1 MAFAANHIAVRGRD
15 PRMDS
20 FELNKIIG
28 AILGTLL
35 FVMGA
40 GFLAEAIYEPIE
52 GPGPGY
58 ELPEP
63 EGQGGEE
70 PIEEPPAIDI
80 GTLLAAA
87 NAEQGQATA
96 SSRCGSCHNFAEGSG
111 NKQGPELWN
120 TVGRTIASH
129 AGFTY
134 SNALAAHSDD
144 TWTYENLNAFLHT
157 PQDFAPGTKMT
168 FSGLKNDQERANVIA
183 YLATLSASPMAFPPP
198 AATSGAIETT
208 GDAVETPTE
217 TQSERT
223 VEGTSTSGAIEPAP
237 ATEDPAV
244 APGTEAPILV
254 PGTEAPTMEAPAEGS
269 AAPAGEMTVT
279 GN

>member
-1 MAFAANHIAVRGRD
+1 
-15 PRMDS
+15 MDS

-63 EGQGGEE
+63 EGEGAHGPVEE
-70 PIEEPPAIDI
+70 PAMVDV

-87 NAEQGQATA
+87 NPAQGQATA
-96 SSRCGSCHNFAEGSG
+96 SSRCASCHNFAEGTG
-111 NKQGPELWN
+111 NKQGPELWD
-120 TVGRTIASH
+120 VVARTIASH
-129 AGFTY
+129 AGFNY
-134 SNALAAHSDD
+134 SNALAAHSSD
-144 TWTYENLNAFLHT
+144 TWTYENLNAFLLA
-157 PQDFAPGTKMT
+157 PQAFAPGTKMN
-168 FSGLKNDQERANVIA
+168 FGGLKNDQDRANVLA
-183 YLATLSASPMAFPPP
+183 YLATLSASPVPFPPP
-198 AATSGAIETT
+198 APTGEAAAEPILTT

-237 ATEDPAV
+237 AVEDPAV
-244 APGTEAPILV
+244 APATEAPVLA
-254 PGTEAPTMEAPAEGS
+254 PGTDAPGMEIPAEGS
-269 AAPAGEMTVT
+269 AAPAGEMTAPA
-279 GN
+279 N